1 MIRDCIGLAMV
12 YGNYDESERNLIYN
26 VANQFQSALDDLRAV
41 AAGET
46 KALEGNVLR
55 YLQIEERLNKHLTK

>member
-1 MIRDCIGLAMV
+1 MV

-46 KALEGNVLR
+46 KALESNVLR